1 MTDGKSPVPA
11 VMVPGRN
18 GGTIRRGGGRPPKAE
33 THLAKE
39 VRALLKEGAVDAAK
53 GLLMQAKRGNIK
65 AAELVLA
72 YVIGKPT
79 EKLEVSGP
87 EGGPIEVLQGLNDHE
102 RRALK
107 DAIDRELAAREV
119 TA

>member
-1 MTDGKSPVPA
+1 MTDGNTSVTTA
-11 VMVPGRN
+11 MVPGRN
-18 GGTIRRGGGRPPKAE
+18 GGQIRRGGGRPPKGE

-39 VRALLKEGAVDAAK
+39 VRALLKDGAMDAAK

-79 EKLEVSGP
+79 EKLELSGP
-87 EGGPIEVLQGLNDHE
+87 EGGPIEVLQGLDDHE

-107 DAIDRELAAREV
+107 DAIDREIAAREV

>member
-1 MTDGKSPVPA
+1 MTDGKSSVTTEMVPA
-11 VMVPGRN
+11 RN
-18 GGTIRRGGGRPPKAE
+18 GGQIRRGGGRPPKAE

-39 VRALLKEGAVDAAK
+39 VRALLKEGAEDAAR
-53 GLLMQAKRGNIK
+53 GLVMQAKRGNIK

-79 EKLEVSGP
+79 DKLEVSGP
-87 EGGPIEVLQGLNDHE
+87 EGGPIEILQGLDDHE

-107 DAIDRELAAREV
+107 DAIDRELKERAAV
-119 TA
+119 